1 MPIVASM
8 GGVAGSQT
16 LTVVVRGMVLGQIE
30 RSNIKW
36 LLSKEF
42 IVGAFN
48 GILWALVMGVLVS
61 LWLANLI
68 IALIIGLA
76 MTINLMAATI
86 SGTVLPVLL
95 RKINIDPALA
105 GTVIVTTVTDIVGF
119 VLLDW
124 RVFTLMTED
133 AEFEGE
139 ELVSK
144 SQPRESQALQDMGSQ
159 LVEMLEASWRNL
171 PPENLDAIHEAR
183 RLKNREGKRA
193 SCSILAN

>member
-1 MPIVASM
+1 MVALAILMPIVASM

-16 LTVVVRGMVLGQIE
+16 LTVVVRGMALGQIE

-48 GILWALVMGVLVS
+48 GILWALVMGALVS
-61 LWLANLI
+61 LWLDDWT

-105 GTVIVTTVTDIVGF
+105 GTVILTTVTDIVGF
-119 VLLDW
+119 VSFLGLAT
-124 RVFTLMTED
+124 VFY
-133 AEFEGE
+133 
-139 ELVSK
+139 S
-144 SQPRESQALQDMGSQ
+144 
-159 LVEMLEASWRNL
+159 
-171 PPENLDAIHEAR
+171 
-183 RLKNREGKRA
+183 
-193 SCSILAN
+193 